1 MSRWSE
7 ISRQNFT
14 ESEVDNDSPIEC
26 DACSRTDIPFF
37 HQIRFCRESAKN
49 RRVSPFGQVL
59 DPRSKTVR
67 RWNRAVLMA
76 RGVALAVDPLFLF
89 SVSVGTCGGPCVY
102 VDGGVAAI
110 VAVIRTCVDAVHL
123 CHVLIQFRLAY
134 VSRESRVVGCG
145 TLVWDAREIASH
157 YLRSFKAFGFDAF
170 VVVPLPQ
177 VVYWLVVPKLI
188 REERTE
194 LLMTTLQLIFL
205 FQFLP
210 KVYHSF
216 SLMQRMRKV
225 TGFIFGSVW
234 WGFVVNLIAY
244 FLASHAAGGFWY
256 ILSIQ
261 RILSCLTSQEFYRSN
276 NSSNMV
282 VKTAMC
288 LDENGPFPYGIYQ
301 FALPLI
307 STDSTAIKIL
317 YSNLWGLMS
326 LSTMGNIL
334 VPTSGCLEVVF
345 CICVVLGGLML
356 FTLLI
361 GNIQVLLDVVTER
374 RRKMQVRYQDVQWW
388 MRRRQ
393 LPSPLRNRVGRFE
406 RQRWAATGGVEDEM
420 GFIKELPQG
429 LRRDIKRHLCLD
441 LIKKVPFFQCLEDVI
456 LDNVCDRV
464 KPLVFSKGEKIV
476 REGDPIRQMVFIIHG
491 SVRRVQTLKKDSV
504 TTTKLVPGSFLG
516 DELLSWC
523 LRRPFMNRLPPSS
536 ATYTCLRPTEAFGL
550 DADDL
555 WYITDHFR
563 YRFASEKLK
572 RTARY
577 YSSSW
582 RTWAAVMIQFA
593 WRRYVGRTRGL
604 MSRVVENGGRNQFQ
618 LQQYAAVFMSIRPRD
633 HLE

>member
-1 MSRWSE
+1 MSRWSD
-7 ISRQNFT
+7 ISRRHLT

-26 DACSRTDIPFF
+26 YACSRPGIPVF
-37 HQIRFCRESAKN
+37 HQTRFCRESSKN
-49 RRVSPFGQVL
+49 RRVSPFGPVL

-67 RWNRAVLMA
+67 KWNRVVLVA

-89 SVSVGTCGGPCVY
+89 SVSVGTCGGPCAY
-102 VDGGVAAI
+102 VDGRVAAI
-110 VAVIRTCVDAVHL
+110 VAVVRTCVDAVHVW
-123 CHVLIQFRLAY
+123 HVLIQFRLAY

-145 TLVWDAREIASH
+145 TLVWDARAIASH
-157 YLRSFKAFGFDAF
+157 YLRSFKAFWFDVF
-170 VVVPLPQ
+170 VVVPVPQ
-177 VVYWLVVPKLI
+177 IMYWLVVPKLI

-194 LLMTTLQLIFL
+194 LLMTTLQLVFL

-216 SLMQRMRKV
+216 SLMQRMKKV

-244 FLASHAAGGFWY
+244 FLASHAAGAFWY

-261 RILSCLTSQEFYRSN
+261 RILSCLTSQDLNRSN
-276 NSSNMV
+276 NSAKMV

-317 YSNLWGLMS
+317 YSNLWGLIS
-326 LSTMGNIL
+326 LSSMGNIL
-334 VPTSGCLEVVF
+334 QPTSGCLEVAF
-345 CICVVLGGLML
+345 WSSALKDKGG
-356 FTLLI
+356 
-361 GNIQVLLDVVTER
+361 
-374 RRKMQVRYQDVQWW
+374 
-388 MRRRQ
+388 Q
-393 LPSPLRNRVGRFE
+393 LPEGSRT
-406 RQRWAATGGVEDEM
+406 RWDSSKTCLKV
-420 GFIKELPQG
+420 

-456 LDNVCDRV
+456 LDNICDRV
-464 KPLVFSKGEKIV
+464 KPLVFSKGEKIT

-504 TTTKLVPGSFLG
+504 TTNKLVPGSFLG

-523 LRRPFMNRLPPSS
+523 LRRPFMDRLPPSS

-582 RTWAAVMIQFA
+582 RTWAAMIIQFA
-593 WRRYVGRTRGL
+593 WRRRVGRTRGPV
-604 MSRVVENGGRNQFQ
+604 SCVAENGGRNQFQ
-618 LQQYAAVFMSIRPRD
+618 LRQYAAVFMSIRPHD